1 MTMQK
6 TATYSHYDVEMTDTY
21 GGEANYCWVTRK
33 AVPVTD
39 DLTDL
44 KLVRRAK
51 NILGISG
58 LRGVTENYG
67 DMIKF
72 KPYKLCI
79 VAFIRYC
86 DNPKCIHLDT
96 DSD

>member
-6 TATYSHYDVEMTDTY
+6 TATYPHYNVELTDTF
-21 GGEANYCWVTRK
+21 GGEANYSWVTRK
-33 AVPVTD
+33 AILVTD

-58 LRGVTENYG
+58 LRGVTESYG

-72 KPYKLCI
+72 KPYKECI
-79 VAFIRYC
+79 VMFIHYC
-86 DNPKCIHLDT
+86 DNPDCHYLDT